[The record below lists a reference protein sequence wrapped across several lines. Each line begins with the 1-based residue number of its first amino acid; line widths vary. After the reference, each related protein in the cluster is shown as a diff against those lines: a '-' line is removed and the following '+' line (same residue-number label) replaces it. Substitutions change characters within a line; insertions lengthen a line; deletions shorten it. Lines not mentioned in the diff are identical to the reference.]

1 MRFSQIQSII
11 NKQVVVVVALFS
23 IFIGGCNDDNS
34 TNQSNNIESQINAF
48 PKEEL
53 NENEI
58 ASLLFMR
65 EEEKLAKDVYIT
77 LYKKWGVNIFDN
89 ISLSEA
95 THTNAVLTILN
106 KYNLPD
112 PVNNN
117 IVGVF
122 KDTTLQN
129 LYNILVET
137 GSKSAL
143 DGYKVGA
150 TIEELDIFD
159 LKNWTAKVDNQDIN
173 FVYQNL
179 TKGSRN
185 HLRSFYSLII
195 SNGSSFTPAYLTQ
208 EEFDAI
214 INSPKETGSW

>member
-1 MRFSQIQSII
+1 MRLSQIQTIII
-11 NKQVVVVVALFS
+11 NKQVVMVVALVFL
-23 IFIGGCNDDNS
+23 FIGGCNDDNS

-106 KYNLPD
+106 KYNITD
-112 PVNNN
+112 PANSN

-143 DGYKVGA
+143 EGY
-150 TIEELDIFD
+150 
-159 LKNWTAKVDNQDIN
+159 
-173 FVYQNL
+173 
-179 TKGSRN
+179 
-185 HLRSFYSLII
+185 
-195 SNGSSFTPAYLTQ
+195 
-208 EEFDAI
+208 
-214 INSPKETGSW
+214 